1 MPFGGL
7 TTMRPV
13 LAVKRHLARTPRR
26 LVPIAAIAGL
36 LGTFAVMMLTDT
48 ATEIGAVGLAPWIG
62 LIGYEL
68 GTVAGVAAA
77 GGALGLWI
85 IAVDAQ
91 GGSLGALTI
100 SIRIVVFLL
109 FAVSSSI
116 VGRRMRESERAHRTQ
131 AALQSELIDSTLDG
145 ICLTDAD
152 GNVLI
157 SNAPLRRL
165 SIELGIPAVG
175 TVPERLLAV
184 AGRTTEPDR
193 YRKRMR
199 EIADHPM
206 EASAD
211 EFELQGSGRVFRGY
225 TAPISDADG
234 RFNGR
239 IWTLREVT
247 ADRELDRLRDAF
259 VAAVSHELRT
269 PLTSISGFLEMLR
282 DEEHSLGAAG
292 RMYLDVIRR
301 STDRLQRLV
310 EDLLLVAQIEAHRL
324 ELVLGTVDLDEIATA
339 AVEAARPTATEKE
352 VDLHLELDGA
362 PTVRADAGRLAQVLD
377 NLISNAVK
385 FTDAGGSVTVSVVG
399 NGPFARVAV
408 TDTGVGIPIDE
419 QGQLFSSFFRAS
431 TATRQAIPGT
441 GLGLVIVRAI
451 VEQHGGT
458 IDLESREGTGTTV
471 IVTLPAEAEPAA

>member
-1 MPFGGL
+1 
-7 TTMRPV
+7 MRPV
-13 LAVKRHLARTPRR
+13 LAVKHHLPRSQRR
-26 LVPIAAIAGL
+26 LVLIAAITGL
-36 LGTFAVMMLTDT
+36 VVTYAVMLLTHT
-48 ATEIGAVGLAPWIG
+48 ATEIGAIGLAPWIG
-62 LIGYEL
+62 LIGYEV
-68 GTVAGVAAA
+68 GTVGGVAAA
-77 GGALGLWI
+77 AITLGLWI
-85 IAVDAQ
+85 VAVNSQ
-91 GGSLGALTI
+91 GASLSPLSI
-100 SIRIVVFLL
+100 VIRIAAFLL
-109 FAVSSSI
+109 FAVGSSV
-116 VGRRMRESERAHRTQ
+116 VGRRMREGEKTHRTQ
-131 AALQSELIDSTLDG
+131 VALQSELIDSTLDG
-145 ICLTDAD
+145 ICLTDAG

-165 SIELGIPAVG
+165 SIELGLPMEG

-184 AGRTTEPDR
+184 ARRTTEPER
-193 YRKRMR
+193 YRTRM
-199 EIADHPM
+199 EDIAAKPM
-206 EASAD
+206 ESSED
-211 EFELQGSGRVFRGY
+211 EFELAGSGRVFRGY

-234 RFNGR
+234 KFNGR

-247 ADRELDRLRDAF
+247 ADRELERLRDAF

-282 DEEHSLGAAG
+282 DEEQSLGEAG

-324 ELVLGTVDLDEIATA
+324 ELVLDKVDLDEIATA
-339 AVEAARPTATEKE
+339 AVEDARPTATEKE
-352 VDLHLELDGA
+352 VDLRLELDGA
-362 PTVRADAGRLAQVLD
+362 PTVLADGGRLSQVLD

-385 FTDAGGSVTVSVVG
+385 FTAAGGSVTVSVNG
-399 NGPFARVAV
+399 NGRFARLAV
-408 TDTGVGIPIDE
+408 KDTGVGIPIEE

-458 IDLESREGTGTTV
+458 IDLESREGKGTTV
-471 IVTLPAEAEPAA
+471 LVTLPAEEKPAA